1 MALGFIKCCVC
12 WRSRIRCYG
21 PTSHRKGGREV
32 REGEEPMTKV
42 GRMSSGT
49 CTCEARTEGK
59 CAKPRCMIKGSARDE
74 WGRFSSVAHGVVLV
88 DRVRGA
94 GICQHN
100 LRVPD
105 V

>member
-1 MALGFIKCCVC
+1 MA
-12 WRSRIRCYG
+12 
-21 PTSHRKGGREV
+21 
-32 REGEEPMTKV
+32 KV
-42 GRMSSGT
+42 GSMSSGT

-88 DRVRGA
+88 ARVRGA